1 MTTFE
6 KNKNIL
12 EENGVQVRQDR
23 KGGEVELECYTPAGE
38 DMIITLDELT
48 AQCLC
53 DYIKSFD
60 INENVLMWWQHGK
73 SSDVPFDNI
82 KEHYEDYEEWLDG
95 LMDIADE
102 MD

>member
-12 EENGVQVRQDR
+12 EENGVQVHQDR

-38 DMIITLDELT
+38 DMIFTLDELT
-48 AQCLC
+48 AECLC
-53 DYIKSFD
+53 DYIESFD
-60 INENVLMWWQHGK
+60 INENVLMWWQNGG
-73 SSDVPFDNI
+73 SGVPFSNI
-82 KEHYEDYEEWLDG
+82 KEHYEDYEKWLDG

>member
-12 EENGVQVRQDR
+12 EENDVQVRQNR

-38 DMIITLDELT
+38 DMIFTLDELT

-53 DYIKSFD
+53 DYINSFD
-60 INENVLMWWQHGK
+60 INENVLMWWQDGG
-73 SSDVPFDNI
+73 SGVPFNNI

>member
-12 EENGVQVRQDR
+12 EENGVSVRQDR

-38 DMIITLDELT
+38 DMIFTLDELT
-48 AQCLC
+48 AECLC
-53 DYIKSFD
+53 DYIESFD
-60 INENVLMWWQHGK
+60 INENVLMWWRNGG
-73 SSDVPFDNI
+73 SGVPFANI
-82 KEHYEDYEEWLDG
+82 KEHYECYEEWLDG
-95 LMDIADE
+95 LMHIAKE